1 MLPQEKDKKR
11 LNRFR
16 LWVSLGAVAF
26 MTVVP
31 LETPFAASAKQ
42 KGFASAEEAVKAA
55 IAAAKNND
63 DNEMLAIFGADA
75 KDLISSGDAVADKT
89 RRGRFLKAYH
99 EKNQLVEEGK
109 KMVLVI
115 GQQNWPFPIP
125 VVKRGNGWVFDTE
138 QGREEILNRRI
149 GRNELSTIQIML
161 AVVDAQREYTM
172 KDVDGD
178 GLLEYA
184 QTFRSDPG
192 KKNGLYWETKP
203 GEALSPLGPIVAQ
216 ARSEGYTRGT
226 GTKSG
231 DTSSPYHGYY
241 FRLLKAQGRN
251 APGGAYDYV
260 VKGNMI
266 GGFALVAH
274 PAEYGNS
281 GVMSFIV
288 NHDGVVYQ
296 KDLGENTEKSAQRIS
311 RFDPD
316 KRWTKVK
323 E

>member
-1 MLPQEKDKKR
+1 MLSHEKDKKQ
-11 LNRFR
+11 LSRFR
-16 LWVSLGAVAF
+16 LWVSLGTVAF
-26 MTVVP
+26 MMVVP
-31 LETPFAASAKQ
+31 LGTSFAASAKQ
-42 KGFASAEEAVKAA
+42 KSFASAEEAVKAA
-55 IAAAKNND
+55 IAAAKSND
-63 DNEMLAIFGADA
+63 DNELLAIFGADA
-75 KDLISSGDAVADKT
+75 KDLISSGDAVADKA
-89 RRGRFLKAYH
+89 RRGRFLKAYDD
-99 EKNQLVEEGK
+99 KNQLVEERE

-115 GQQNWPFPIP
+115 GQQDWPFPIP

-149 GRNELSTIQIML
+149 GRNELSTIQVML

-203 GEALSPLGPIVAQ
+203 GEALSPLGPVVAQ
-216 ARSEGYTRGT
+216 ARKEGYVAGAGR
-226 GTKSG
+226 KAG
-231 DTSSPYHGYY
+231 DRSIPYHGYY
-241 FRLLKAQGRN
+241 FRLLKAQDRN

-266 GGFALVAH
+266 GGFALVAY
-274 PAEYGNS
+274 PAQYNNS
-281 GVMSFIV
+281 GVMTFIV
-288 NHDGVVYQ
+288 NHDGVVYE
-296 KDLGENTEKSAQRIS
+296 KDLGKNTEKSAQTIS

-316 KRWTKVK
+316 KTWTKVK